1 METQMAPARAERR
14 SAINISAIA
23 VYNPYTGGIVGEAP
37 QSDRATVVRAIERM
51 SKGAPKLSRNERS
64 GILRR
69 IAETV
74 RSEAENFSALITS
87 ESGLSLKD
95 SKHEV
100 LRSID
105 VLNLAAA
112 AASFDDS
119 AVYSGSVGANGKP
132 RRIFTQREPIGLVA
146 AITPFNHPLNQ
157 VIHKIAPAIAT
168 GTPIIVK
175 PSEKTPLTALR
186 LAEVCRD
193 AGMPDELLTIVTGSP
208 AEIAQIFCEHDAVK
222 LLSFT
227 GSSEVGK
234 ALMRR
239 AGYRR
244 VVLELGGNDP
254 LIVMEDA
261 DVEAAAALAVA
272 GAYGNSGQ
280 RCTAVKR
287 ILVQNGLADAFVAA
301 LAQRTRKVVCGDP
314 ANPRTDVGT
323 VIDEA
328 SAIRIENRV
337 GRAAAE
343 GAQVVVGGRREGAL
357 LHPTVVDRVTM
368 KSELVSEETFGPV
381 APVIRFDTIDEAIAI
396 ANSTK
401 YGLSSGVCSDR
412 LDWTT
417 RFINELRVGS
427 VNIWE
432 VPGYRSELSPFG
444 GIKDSGLGQKEGI
457 AEAMKLYTTI
467 KTFSLPWPN
476 A

>member
-1 METQMAPARAERR
+1 MVSALAERR
-14 SAINISAIA
+14 FATDVSAIT
-23 VYNPYTGGIVGEAP
+23 VHNPYTGGIVGEAP
-37 QSDRATVVRAIERM
+37 RADRATVVRAIERM
-51 SKGAPKLSRNERS
+51 SVGAPKLGRNERS
-64 GILRR
+64 EILRR
-69 IAETV
+69 IAEAV
-74 RSEAENFSALITS
+74 RSDAAAFAGLITS

-95 SKHEV
+95 SSHEV

-119 AVYSGSVGANGKP
+119 AVYSGSVGANGKA

-186 LAEVCRD
+186 LAEVCRE
-193 AGMPDELLTIVTGSP
+193 AGLPDDLLTMVTGVP
-208 AEIAQIFCEHDAVK
+208 AEIAHIFCEHETIK

-234 ALMRR
+234 ELMRR

-261 DVEAAAALAVA
+261 DIEAAAALAVG

-287 ILVQNGLADAFVAA
+287 ILVQDRVADNFVEA
-301 LAQRTRKVVCGDP
+301 LVRRTGKVTCGDP
-314 ANPRTDVGT
+314 LNPETDIGT

-328 SAIRIENRV
+328 AAIRIEDRV
-337 GRAAAE
+337 KRAVAD
-343 GAQVVVGGRREGAL
+343 GAQLVAGGRREGAL
-357 LHPTVVDRVTM
+357 VDPTVVDHVAA
-368 KSELVSEETFGPV
+368 KSELVFEETFGPI
-381 APVIRFDTIDEAIAI
+381 APVIRFDTIDEAIMI

-401 YGLSSGVCSDR
+401 YGLSSGVCSQR
-412 LDWTT
+412 LDWIT

-444 GIKDSGLGQKEGI
+444 GVKDSGLGQKEGI

-467 KTFSLPWPN
+467 RTFSLPWPN

>member
-1 METQMAPARAERR
+1 MPPASAEFR
-14 SAINISAIA
+14 STTDASTIA
-23 VYNPYTGGIVGEAP
+23 VYNPYTGKAVGEVP
-37 QSDRATVVRAIERM
+37 RSNRATVVRAIEKM
-51 SKGAPKLSRNERS
+51 SKGAPTLTRNARS
-64 GILRR
+64 DILGRMS
-69 IAETV
+69 ESL
-74 RSEAENFSALITS
+74 RSEAESLAALITS

-95 SKHEV
+95 SHHEV
-100 LRSID
+100 MRSID

-119 AVYSGSVGANGKP
+119 VVYPGTVGANGKP
-132 RRIFTQREPIGLVA
+132 RRIFTQRESIGLVA

-186 LAEVCRD
+186 LAEICRE
-193 AGMPDELLTIVTGSP
+193 AGLPEELFTVVTGTP
-208 AEIAQIFCEHDAVK
+208 AEIAQIFCEHDDVK

-234 ALMRR
+234 ELMRC
-239 AGYRR
+239 AGHRR

-261 DVEAAAALAVA
+261 DVEAAASLATG

-287 ILVQNGLADAFVAA
+287 ILVQRGVADGFVEA
-301 LAQRTRKVVCGDP
+301 LTKRTSKLVCGDP
-314 ANPRTDVGT
+314 MSRLTDIGT
-323 VIDEA
+323 VIDEQA
-328 SAIRIENRV
+328 AVRIEDRV
-337 GRAAAE
+337 HRAAAD
-343 GAQVVVGGRREGAL
+343 GARIVFGGRREGAL
-357 LHPTVVDRVTM
+357 VYPTVVDQVSTQ
-368 KSELVSEETFGPV
+368 SELIREETFGPI
-381 APVIRFDTIDEAIAI
+381 APVVRFDTIDEAISI
-396 ANSTK
+396 ANGTK
-401 YGLSSGVCSDR
+401 YGLSSGVCTDR
-412 LDWTT
+412 LDWVT
-417 RFINELRVGS
+417 RFINELRMGS
-427 VNIWE
+427 VNVWE

-444 GIKDSGLGQKEGI
+444 GIKDSGLGQKEGV